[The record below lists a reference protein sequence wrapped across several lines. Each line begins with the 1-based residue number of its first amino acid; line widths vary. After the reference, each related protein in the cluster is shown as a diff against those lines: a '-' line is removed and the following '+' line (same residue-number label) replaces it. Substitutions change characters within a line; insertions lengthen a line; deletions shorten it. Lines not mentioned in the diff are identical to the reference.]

1 MRLSRTPLA
10 DAHIVDL
17 DRIEDERGFFAR
29 SFDRRT
35 FEEHGLNSSI
45 AQGNL
50 SFNRRRGTL
59 RGMHYQSAPAAESK
73 LIRCTR
79 GAIHDVIIDL
89 RPDSPTYCRHFGVDL
104 TAENR
109 RALYVPEMFGHGFQ
123 TLEDDT
129 EVSYQVG
136 EFYTPEAERGVRY
149 DDPAFAIDWP
159 LPISVISPKDASWPD
174 FVR

>member
-10 DAHIVDL
+10 DAHIIDL

-29 SFDRRT
+29 SFDRRI
-35 FEEHGLNSSI
+35 FEEHGLNSAI

-136 EFYTPEAERGVRY
+136 EFYTPETERGVRY

>member
-29 SFDRRT
+29 SFDRRI
-35 FEEHGLNSSI
+35 FEENGLNSAI

-136 EFYTPEAERGVRY
+136 EFYTPEAERGVR
-149 DDPAFAIDWP
+149 
-159 LPISVISPKDASWPD
+159 
-174 FVR
+174 